1 MIKFDSGIQ
10 KENIRHSSDAVMT
23 SKNSINIAMML
34 GHRENRER
42 DKSTAAFLTS
52 FYHDLTYVERI

>member
-10 KENIRHSSDAVMT
+10 KENIRHSYDAVMT
-23 SKNSINIAMML
+23 STNSINIAMML

-42 DKSTAAFLTS
+42 DKITAAFFDIILP
-52 FYHDLTYVERI
+52 